1 MRKIILSLTA
11 ALAMMLASTTASADQ
26 YRDSVDDTPSAGA
39 MAFDLVLVRPVSLVA
54 TVLGT
59 GLFVLQL
66 PLSLIQ
72 GTPPSDPARKL
83 IMEPAKFTFERPLG
97 AME

>member
-1 MRKIILSLTA
+1 
-11 ALAMMLASTTASADQ
+11 
-26 YRDSVDDTPSAGA
+26 
-39 MAFDLVLVRPVSLVA
+39 MAPLLV